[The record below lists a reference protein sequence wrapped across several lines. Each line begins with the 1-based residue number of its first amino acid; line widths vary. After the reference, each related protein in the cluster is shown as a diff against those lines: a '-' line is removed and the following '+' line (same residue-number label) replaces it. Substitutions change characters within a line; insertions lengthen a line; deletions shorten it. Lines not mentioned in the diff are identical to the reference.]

1 MLLVVRVFCL
11 SSEVGCPRCVLKL
24 LKKRQWWYRCILG
37 DHDPMSTHERT
48 KWCGRRMLKQNT

>member
-24 LKKRQWWYRCILG
+24 LKNGGGGIDVY
-37 DHDPMSTHERT
+37 
-48 KWCGRRMLKQNT
+48 